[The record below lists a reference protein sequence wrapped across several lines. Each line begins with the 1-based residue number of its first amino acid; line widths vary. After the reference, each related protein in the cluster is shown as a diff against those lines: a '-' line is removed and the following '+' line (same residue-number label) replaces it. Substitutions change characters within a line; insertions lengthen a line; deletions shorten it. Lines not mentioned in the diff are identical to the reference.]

1 MSASNAKPM
10 RAWAEA
16 VACSLEVQ
24 HCRCFAGPHT
34 LMVQVSSKLDGMIS
48 MTEVVVRL
56 FPLSVPLWMRSSRNG
71 G

>member
-16 VACSLEVQ
+16 VACSLDVQ

-34 LMVQVSSKLDGMIS
+34 LMVQVSSKLDGMMS
-48 MTEVVVRL
+48 MTK
-56 FPLSVPLWMRSSRNG
+56 
-71 G
+71 